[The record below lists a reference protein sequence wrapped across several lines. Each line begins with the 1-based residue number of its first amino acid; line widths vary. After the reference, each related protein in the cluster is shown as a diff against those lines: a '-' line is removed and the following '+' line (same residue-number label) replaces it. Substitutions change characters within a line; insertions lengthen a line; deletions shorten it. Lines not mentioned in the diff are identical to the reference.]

1 MELELK
7 EVKHPIAVSQVEYD
21 NLVGIED
28 QKDALIGMLS
38 FFFDKKKLS
47 NWLKK
52 HHKQELPFLKDITNG
67 TPLIILEGDVGC
79 GKTALAHCAATP
91 LAKKINA
98 RVICFETPS
107 NIRGGGRVGEIS
119 ARITE
124 AFSKAKGKL
133 KDDDVGIFI
142 IDEADD
148 VATDREQNQAHHED
162 KAGLNVLIKQID
174 AVAKEGKNLAVI
186 LITNRLKVLDPAVVR
201 RASLVV
207 NFSRPDKIARQKVF
221 TAILAG
227 TGAKALDIEDLVK
240 DSERADHPYSFSDLV
255 QRIGRQALMRSI
267 LMDRAFDANMVKEVI
282 EMVEPSPMI
291 NK

>member
-7 EVKHPIAVSQVEYD
+7 EVKHPTAVSQVAYD
-21 NLVGIED
+21 NLVGIDD
-28 QKDALIGMLS
+28 QKAAVIGMLS
-38 FFFDKKKLS
+38 FFFDKKKLGS
-47 NWLKK
+47 WLKK
-52 HHKQELPFLKDITNG
+52 HHKQEIPFLKDITNG

-91 LAKKINA
+91 LAKEVDL

-124 AFSKAKGKL
+124 AFAKAKGKL
-133 KDDDVGIFI
+133 KGDDVGIFI

-174 AVAKEGKNLAVI
+174 AIAKEGKNLAVI

-207 NFSRPDKIARQKVF
+207 NFSRPDKVARHKVF

-227 TGAKALDIEDLVK
+227 TDAKARDIDDLVNA
-240 DSERADHPYSFSDLV
+240 SERGEHPYSFSDLV

-267 LMDRAFDANMVKEVI
+267 SLDRPFDASIIKEVI
-282 EMVEPSPMI
+282 ALVEPSPMI
-291 NK
+291 K

>member
-7 EVKHPIAVSQVEYD
+7 EAKHPMGAAQATYD
-21 NLVGIED
+21 SLVGIDE
-28 QKDALIGMLS
+28 QKSALIGMLS
-38 FFFDKKKLS
+38 FFFDKKKLGG
-47 NWLKK
+47 WLKK
-52 HHKQELPFLKDITNG
+52 HHKDGVPFLGDITNG

-79 GKTALAHCAATP
+79 GKTALAHSAATP
-91 LAKKINA
+91 LAKA
-98 RVICFETPS
+98 LDTRVICFETPS

-124 AFSKAKGKL
+124 AFEKAKAKL
-133 KDDDVGIFI
+133 KEGDAGIFI

-174 AVAKEGKNLAVI
+174 AISKEGKSLAVI

-201 RASLVV
+201 RATLVV
-207 NFSRPDKIARQKVF
+207 NFSRPDKEARQKVF

-227 TGAKALDIEDLVK
+227 TGAKTAEIELLVK
-240 DSERADHPYSFSDLV
+240 ASERPDHPYSFSDLV
-255 QRIGRQALMRSI
+255 QRIGRQSLMKAISQDKPFNASI
-267 LMDRAFDANMVKEVI
+267 VHEVI
-282 EMVEPSPMI
+282 GLVDPSPMI
-291 NK
+291 K

>member
-7 EVKHPIAVSQVEYD
+7 EIKHPTDASQAAYD
-21 NLVGIED
+21 SLVGID
-28 QKDALIGMLS
+28 NQKNSLIAMLN
-38 FFFDKKKLS
+38 FFFDRKKLS
-47 NWLKK
+47 SWLKK
-52 HHKQELPFLKDITNG
+52 HHKDGIPFLNDITDG

-91 LAKKINA
+91 LAKALNT

-124 AFSKAKGKL
+124 AFAKAKGKL
-133 KDDDVGIFI
+133 KDGDVGIFI

-174 AVAKEGKNLAVI
+174 AIAKEGKSLAVI

-201 RASLVV
+201 RATLVV
-207 NFSRPDKIARQKVF
+207 NFSRPDKNARHKVF
-221 TAILAG
+221 SAILAG
-227 TGAKALDIEDLVK
+227 TGVKTREINDLV
-240 DSERADHPYSFSDLV
+240 DASERKDHPYSFSDLV
-255 QRIGRQALMRSI
+255 QRIGRQALMRAISQ
-267 LMDRAFDANMVKEVI
+267 DKAFDTNIVKEVI
-282 EMVEPSPMI
+282 AIVEPSPMI
-291 NK
+291 R